1 MNKIVYNSWIE
12 VICGPMFSGKTD
24 ELLNRLNKIKYA
36 KKEYIIFKPVIDT
49 RTTGIVQSRT
59 KKWEEAIEISDPKE
73 IIRFLENSK
82 TKYKVI
88 AIDEAQFFPYELVDV
103 CMQLSKS
110 KYHIIISGLD
120 KNFKGE
126 PFGSTMPGLLA
137 IADSVKKLSAAC
149 NICGSCATFSKLID
163 NPKVKASDNDILIGD
178 DNYYEASCYEH
189 HTFKK

>member
-1 MNKIVYNSWIE
+1 MKKIVYNSWIE

-36 KKEYIIFKPVIDT
+36 KQEYIIFKPVIDT
-49 RTTGIVQSRT
+49 RTTGIIQSRT

-73 IIRFLENSK
+73 IITFLNNSSK
-82 TKYKVI
+82 KYKVI
-88 AIDEAQFFPYELVDV
+88 AIDEAQFFSYDLVDI
-103 CMQLSKS
+103 CMRLSKEG
-110 KYHIIISGLD
+110 YHIIISGLD

-126 PFGSTMPGLLA
+126 PFGATLPGLLA

-149 NICGSCATFSKLID
+149 NVCGSCATFSKLID
-163 NPKVKASDNDILIGD
+163 NPKIENIDNDILIGD

>member
-1 MNKIVYNSWIE
+1 MKKIVYNSWIE

-36 KKEYIIFKPVIDT
+36 KQEYIIFKPVI
-49 RTTGIVQSRT
+49 GT

-73 IIRFLENSK
+73 IITFLNNSSK
-82 TKYKVI
+82 KYKVI
-88 AIDEAQFFPYELVDV
+88 AIDEAQFFSYDLVDI
-103 CMQLSKS
+103 CMRLSKEG
-110 KYHIIISGLD
+110 YHIIISGLD

-126 PFGSTMPGLLA
+126 PFGATLPGLLA

-149 NICGSCATFSKLID
+149 NVCGSCATFSKLID
-163 NPKVKASDNDILIGD
+163 NPKIENIDNDILIGD

>member
-1 MNKIVYNSWIE
+1 MKKIVYSSWIE

-36 KKEYIIFKPVIDT
+36 KEKYIIFKPVIDT
-49 RTTGIVQSRT
+49 RTSGIIQSRT
-59 KKWEEAIEISDPKE
+59 KKWEKAIEISHPKE
-73 IIRFLENSK
+73 IIQFLENSDE
-82 TKYKVI
+82 KYKVI
-88 AIDEAQFFPYELVDV
+88 AIDEAQFFSHELVDI
-103 CMQLSKS
+103 CMKLSKD

-149 NICGSCATFSKLID
+149 NICGAHATFSKLID
-163 NPKVKASDNDILIGD
+163 DQEIKVKKDILIGD
-178 DNYYEASCYEH
+178 DDYYEARCYEH
-189 HTFKK
+189 HSFKK

>member
-36 KKEYIIFKPVIDT
+36 KEEYIIFKPVIDT

-59 KKWEEAIEISDPKE
+59 KKWEKAIEISDPKE
-73 IIRFLENSK
+73 IIKFLKNSE
-82 TKYKVI
+82 TNYKVI
-88 AIDEAQFFPYELVDV
+88 AIDEAQFFSYELVDV
-103 CMQLSKS
+103 CMELSKA

-126 PFGSTMPGLLA
+126 PFGTTMPGLLA

-149 NICGSCATFSKLID
+149 NVCGSCATFSKLID
-163 NPKVKASDNDILIGD
+163 NPKVQATNGDILIGD

-189 HTFKK
+189 HSFKK